1 MERLLTGV
9 AAASLLI
16 GVPLAAVAGDRDDH
30 RRGWERHGHHGDH
43 GHWNTPAHVVHHS
56 RHVVHY
62 HRPAPPVAYSPAP
75 RVVYRPVYVAP
86 PVPVVRHPY
95 PIVDGP
101 RVSVGFR
108 ILF

>member
-1 MERLLTGV
+1 MKRLLTGL

-16 GVPLAAVAGDRDDH
+16 GVPLAAAANDRDDH

-43 GHWNTPAHVVHHS
+43 GHWNRPRQVY
-56 RHVVHY
+56 Y
-62 HRPAPPVAYSPAP
+62 HRPAPPVVYYPAPAP
-75 RVVYRPVYVAP
+75 RVVYRPVYVPA

-95 PIVDGP
+95 PPVFDGP